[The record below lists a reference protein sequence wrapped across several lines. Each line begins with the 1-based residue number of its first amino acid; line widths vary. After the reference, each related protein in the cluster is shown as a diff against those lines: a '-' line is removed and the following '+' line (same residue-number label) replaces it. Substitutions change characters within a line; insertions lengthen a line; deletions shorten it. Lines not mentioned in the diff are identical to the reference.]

1 MKLNFFPTIVDKT
14 SMNHQFME
22 TLIELSNKDPE
33 TEVQFANH
41 RMAFV
46 VEFYMRQM
54 EEAGTPI
61 TRENL
66 LKTFY
71 DALEIYKK
79 IEEHEKNSKTA

>member
-1 MKLNFFPTIVDKT
+1 MKLNFFPISVDKT

-46 VEFYMRQM
+46 VEHYMRQM
-54 EEAGTPI
+54 EEEGTPI

-66 LKTFY
+66 LKTFN
-71 DALEIYKK
+71 DALENYKK
-79 IEEHEKNSKTA
+79 IDEMMKNSKTA